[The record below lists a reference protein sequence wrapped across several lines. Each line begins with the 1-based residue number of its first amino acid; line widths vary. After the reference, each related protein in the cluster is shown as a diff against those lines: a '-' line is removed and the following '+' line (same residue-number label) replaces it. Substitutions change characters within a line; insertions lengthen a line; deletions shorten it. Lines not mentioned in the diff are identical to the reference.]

1 MSFLLIT
8 NLDMVLEHMKEKIGY
23 RWILGTK
30 FKADGSIDRHKAHLV
45 AKGYTQQAGIG
56 LFGNLLTSEL
66 TTARISLSIAAQKN
80 WSKLQLDIINGFLNG
95 VLFEEVHME
104 LPLG

>member
-23 RWILGTK
+23 RWILRTK
-30 FKADGSIDRHKAHLV
+30 FKADGSIDRHKAYLV

-56 LFGNLLTSEL
+56 LFGNLLTSGQVNQCQNFTLHCSSSE
-66 TTARISLSIAAQKN
+66 
-80 WSKLQLDIINGFLNG
+80 KL
-95 VLFEEVHME
+95 VHVAT
-104 LPLG
+104 GHHQ